1 MKIFEKKNLYIY
13 LLAFSLP
20 AILYLECYPALHT
33 ARYVTHKL
41 YYFTCYSYI
50 NHFIYVLCVLSR
62 GLVWNEVQTKPRDKT
77 GLSAKRKA
85 RKDHVKWYLFFQN
98 IFKDLRIIRRILPK
112 FPLITQYSY
121 LNSFKTQTDGEKNSS
136 KYFLRNFCSFR
147 YLTYISITLFLES
160 KQYD

>member
-1 MKIFEKKNLYIY
+1 MKRKICTFTY
-13 LLAFSLP
+13 LLFP
-20 AILYLECYPALHT
+20 CQPYFILSTIQHFIT
-33 ARYVTHKL
+33 
-41 YYFTCYSYI
+41 FYSYK
-50 NHFIYVLCVLSR
+50 NHFIYVLCVLSW

-98 IFKDLRIIRRILPK
+98 IFKDLKIIRRILPK

-121 LNSFKTQTDGEKNSS
+121 FNSFKTQTDGEKNSS

-147 YLTYISITLFLES
+147 YLKLNLYINNFIFRI
-160 KQYD
+160 